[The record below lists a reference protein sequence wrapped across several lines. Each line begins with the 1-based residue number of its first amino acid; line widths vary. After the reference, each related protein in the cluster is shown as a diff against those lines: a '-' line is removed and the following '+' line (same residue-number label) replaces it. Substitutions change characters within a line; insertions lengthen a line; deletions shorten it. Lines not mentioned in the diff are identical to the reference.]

1 MRGTKREKE
10 TNQVQIEDV
19 ILYRC
24 RCIACER
31 RSVVGKDG
39 GKEIRK
45 KTHWVASVE
54 INVVLASR
62 QM

>member
-10 TNQVQIEDV
+10 TNQVQIGDV

-24 RCIACER
+24 GCIVCRR

-45 KTHWVASVE
+45 KTH
-54 INVVLASR
+54 
-62 QM
+62 